1 MWVFDAR
8 LAHFHRVGGGFS
20 SIELMLCEADVEKL
34 YVEMGRAGKSIKT
47 KMNKSNFYCCL
58 KLPEIMTSTLFFV
71 YDKR

>member
-34 YVEMGRAGKSIKT
+34 CVEMGRAGKSIKT
-47 KMNKSNFYCCL
+47 LETEQIEFLLLFEASRDNDFNFIFCL
-58 KLPEIMTSTLFFV
+58 
-71 YDKR
+71 